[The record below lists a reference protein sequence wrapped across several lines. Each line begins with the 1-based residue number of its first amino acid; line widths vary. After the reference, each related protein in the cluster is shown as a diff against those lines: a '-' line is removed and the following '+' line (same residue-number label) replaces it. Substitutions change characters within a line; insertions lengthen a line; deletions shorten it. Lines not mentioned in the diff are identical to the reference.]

1 MAELSLVDVSIR
13 DGNQSLWSANGLD
26 TRQILQIAPV
36 MERVGYRALDYM
48 SSTAVGV
55 AVRVHQEDPWYRMRE
70 TRRLMPTTKLQLIGT
85 GMRFISWD
93 QAHPDFMQLVYDT
106 MVRNGIDRYVV
117 LEPTL
122 DLPTLLETARMI
134 RKAGGTEIIVA
145 LTYTISEIH
154 NDEFYANLAE
164 AASKS
169 PNVDRL
175 YIKDPAGLLTV
186 ERARTLIPAIT
197 SRINGMPLEI
207 HSHCTIGLSQLT
219 YLTAA
224 ELGVSVMQVAAG
236 PLSNGS
242 SLPNADRTVANLEEL
257 GHTVNV
263 DKRLLKSV
271 SEYFYRLQ
279 RAEGLP
285 AGTPQE
291 FDASFMRH
299 QIAGGVMSTTRRQMA
314 EIGQEHRFA
323 DAIHESD
330 RVRAELGYPIM
341 VTPFPQMVVSQA
353 TYNVLTPNRYDNVS
367 DQVIR
372 YVLGMFGRPI
382 RDVDP
387 NIKDKILDRPRARE
401 IMNEPPPL
409 APEELR
415 KRFKPG
421 ISDEEFLLRAT
432 MPAEQVD
439 AMVANPASR
448 QHYTPELQPVM
459 QLLREMESRNDV
471 KHLEVAKPGIKLTL
485 ARS

>member
-13 DGNQSLWSANGLD
+13 DGNQSIWSANGLD
-26 TRQILQIAPV
+26 TRQILQIAPT

-48 SSTAVGV
+48 SSTAMGV
-55 AVRVHQEDPWYRMRE
+55 AVRVHGEDPWERIRL
-70 TRRLMPTTKLQLIGT
+70 TRKAMPTTKLQLIGT
-85 GMRFISWD
+85 GLRFISWD
-93 QAHPDFMQLVYDT
+93 QAHPDFMQLMYDR
-106 MVRNGIDRYVV
+106 MVANGIDRFVV

-134 RKAGGTEIIVA
+134 RKAGGSEIIVA
-145 LTYTISEIH
+145 LTYSISEIH
-154 NDEFYANLAE
+154 NDAFYGDLAE

-207 HSHCTIGLSQLT
+207 HSHCTIGLSQLS

-236 PLSNGS
+236 PLANGS
-242 SLPNADRTVANLEEL
+242 SLPAAERTVANLREL

-263 DKRLLKSV
+263 DDRLLSAV
-271 SEYFYRLQ
+271 SEYFWRHA
-279 RAEGLP
+279 RAAGLP

-323 DAIHESD
+323 EVIHESD
-330 RVRAELGYPIM
+330 QVRAELGYPIM
-341 VTPFPQMVVSQA
+341 VTPFPQMVCSQA
-353 TYNVLTPNRYDNVS
+353 MYNILADKRYDNVS

-372 YVLGMFGRPI
+372 YVLGLFGKPI
-382 RDVDP
+382 RPVDP
-387 NIKDKILDRPRARE
+387 NVLDRILDRPRARE
-401 IMNEPPPL
+401 IMNEPPP
-409 APEELR
+409 PSVEELR

-421 ISDEEFLLRAT
+421 ISDEEFLLRAV

-439 AMVANPASR
+439 QMIANGPSR
-448 QHYTPELQPVM
+448 RHYTPEIQPVM
-459 QLLREMESRNDV
+459 SLLREMESRKDV
-471 KHLEVAKPGIKLTL
+471 KDFVVEKPGMRL
-485 ARS
+485 ALKRN